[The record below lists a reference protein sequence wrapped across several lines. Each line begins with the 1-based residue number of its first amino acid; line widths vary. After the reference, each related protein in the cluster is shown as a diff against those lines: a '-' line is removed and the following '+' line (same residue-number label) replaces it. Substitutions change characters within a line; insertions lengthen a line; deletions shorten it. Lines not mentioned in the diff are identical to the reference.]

1 VGDKGWSTE
10 DIANTIGDLRGSDAD
25 DLGQIVRTVFRSSP
39 EIVNLAFSIL
49 SSGATLFTNFD
60 NPLEAAASGFTEAE
74 ERLCSDPIYYNLTNE
89 QALIHGAFDRA
100 EALQRDLGC
109 RRSDILIVSLN
120 NQLVL
125 DLAAFA
131 RERNKPL
138 LLLTKRGDAT
148 AVDTA
153 RESAQWVLGHADF
166 VGGLEFQAVVIVGVD
181 GGRVPPS
188 TGNENVS
195 SKSFL
200 SYVSHNRL
208 YVAISRAR
216 YRVELLGEKARG
228 PSRLIASA
236 IEAGLVKELKP

>member
-1 VGDKGWSTE
+1 
-10 DIANTIGDLRGSDAD
+10 
-25 DLGQIVRTVFRSSP
+25 
-39 EIVNLAFSIL
+39 
-49 SSGATLFTNFD
+49 
-60 NPLEAAASGFTEAE
+60 
-74 ERLCSDPIYYNLTNE
+74 
-89 QALIHGAFDRA
+89 
-100 EALQRDLGC
+100 
-109 RRSDILIVSLN
+109 
-120 NQLVL
+120 
-125 DLAAFA
+125 
-131 RERNKPL
+131 
-138 LLLTKRGDAT
+138 
-148 AVDTA
+148 
-153 RESAQWVLGHADF
+153 
-166 VGGLEFQAVVIVGVD
+166 VD